1 MNSFYY
7 IRYSLVLEAMIYLD
21 RFIDYLNYERNYSS
35 KTVKAY
41 RNDIEQFFQDM
52 CFNSEECSLKELNVY
67 NVRSWMVS
75 LMDQGYS
82 TASVK
87 RKLSSLRVFSRY
99 LLKIGEIKSDKLKLV
114 EGPKSGKNL
123 PEFIQAK
130 DMDKLLEGEFF
141 EKNFEGFRD
150 KLMIDMFYST
160 GIRLAELV
168 GLNDSDVDLASRQIK
183 VLGKGN
189 KERVIP
195 FGSSLAD
202 SICEYLK
209 ERNTSIENRSGAF
222 FIRSNGLRVYRNLV
236 YKSVQSSLSTISTLV
251 KCSPHVLRH
260 SFATNMLN
268 NGADLQV
275 IKEILGHTSLSA
287 TEVYT
292 HTTFKELKKVYNQA
306 HPRA

>member
-1 MNSFYY
+1 
-7 IRYSLVLEAMIYLD
+7 MIYLEN
-21 RFIDYLNYERNYSS
+21 FIDYLHYEKNYSP
-35 KTVKAY
+35 KTIVAY
-41 RNDIEQFFQDM
+41 RKDIEQFFGEM
-52 CFNSEECSLKELNVY
+52 CFSSKECSLNDLDVY

-75 LMDQGYS
+75 LMDQGY
-82 TASVK
+82 TATSVK
-87 RKLSSLRVFSRY
+87 RKLSSLRVFSKF
-99 LLKIGEIKSDKLKLV
+99 LLRTGKIETDRLSLV
-114 EGPKSGKNL
+114 EGPKVGQKL
-123 PEFIQAK
+123 PLFIRANE
-130 DMDKLLEGEFF
+130 MDKLLDGDYF
-141 EKNFEGFRD
+141 EKNFIGFRD
-150 KLMIDMFYST
+150 KLIIEMFYST
-160 GIRLAELV
+160 GIRLAELI
-168 GLNDSDVDLASRQIK
+168 GLDDKDVDLNSMQIK

-195 FGSSLAD
+195 FGQSLKA
-202 SICEYLK
+202 SIQKYRE
-209 ERNTSIENRSGAF
+209 ERNRVVKMKDHSFFVRENGT
-222 FIRSNGLRVYRNLV
+222 RVYRNLV
-236 YKSVQSSLSTISTLV
+236 YHVVKDSLSTISTLA